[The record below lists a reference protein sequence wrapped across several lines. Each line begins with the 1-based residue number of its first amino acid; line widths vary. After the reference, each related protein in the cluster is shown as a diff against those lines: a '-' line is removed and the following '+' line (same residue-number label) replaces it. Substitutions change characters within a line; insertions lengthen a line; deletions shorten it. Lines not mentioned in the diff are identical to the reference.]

1 MKLVTRDWSL
11 VTGHEKLVMGF
22 MKLVTGH
29 ERLVTG
35 HDQKL
40 NFSKTGHQTYR
51 LVTKPAGHDQ
61 TGHKSHKTQIFL
73 SWYEIKVKFRYQR

>member
-1 MKLVTRDWSL
+1 MRN
-11 VTGHEKLVMGF
+11 VMGF

-35 HDQKL
+35 HDKKL
-40 NFSKTGHQTYR
+40 NFSKTGHQIYQ

-61 TGHKSHKTQIFL
+61 TGHKSHKTQTKVI
-73 SWYEIKVKFRYQR
+73 EIGLGLETEIETEFSGFQWVRGIRV